1 MNDQTR
7 TPGAIRVFLLDDHEI
22 FRRGLRDLL
31 AAESDIVVVGEAATG
46 EEAQALCQEL
56 QPDIMVLDLNMPGPP
71 ATETVAYVQEHCPQV
86 HVLVLTAYDDEPYIR
101 GLVSAGVSGYILKDE
116 APDALVQAV
125 RTVVLGGTWF
135 SQSIVRKLTG
145 PRKGG
150 NSGPDLTNREREL
163 LGLLVLGWDNAHI
176 ARELNLGEQT
186 VRNYLSRMYAK
197 LGVQTRSETIAWAH
211 EHNMISEP

>member
-1 MNDQTR
+1 
-7 TPGAIRVFLLDDHEI
+7 LE
-22 FRRGLRDLL
+22 
-31 AAESDIVVVGEAATG
+31 AEPDIVVVGEAATG
-46 EEAQALCQEL
+46 EEAQALCREL

-71 ATETVAYVQEHCPQV
+71 ATETVAYVQENCPQV
-86 HVLVLTAYDDEPYIR
+86 RVLVLTAYDDEPYIR

-135 SQSIVRKLTG
+135 SQSIVRKLTSG
-145 PRKGG
+145 PRQGRSAG
-150 NSGPDLTNREREL
+150 SDLTDRERQL
-163 LGLLVLGWDNAHI
+163 LRLLVLGWDNAHI

-211 EHNMISEP
+211 EHDVLPKG

>member
-1 MNDQTR
+1 MTG
-7 TPGAIRVFLLDDHEI
+7 TLRVILADDHPI
-22 FRRGLRDLL
+22 IRAGLRTTLE
-31 AAESDIVVVGEAATG
+31 AEPDIVVVGEAATG
-46 EEAQALCQEL
+46 EQAQDLCREL
-56 QPDIMVLDLNMPGPP
+56 QPDIMVLDLNMPGPK

-86 HVLVLTAYDDEPYIR
+86 RVLVLTAYDNEPYVR

-125 RTVVLGGTWF
+125 RSVVLGGTWF
-135 SQSIVRKLTG
+135 SQAVVKKLTTSPTRRG
-145 PRKGG
+145 AAED
-150 NSGPDLTNREREL
+150 DLTERERQL

-197 LGVQTRSETIAWAH
+197 LGKQTRAETIAWAH
-211 EHNMISEP
+211 EHNMVPEG

>member
-1 MNDQTR
+1 MTE
-7 TPGAIRVFLLDDHEI
+7 PLRVILADDHPFI
-22 FRRGLRDLL
+22 RAGLRTTLE
-31 AAESDIVVVGEAATG
+31 AEPDIVVVGEAATG
-46 EEAQALCQEL
+46 HEAQALCREL

-71 ATETVAYVQEHCPQV
+71 ATATVAHVQEHCSQV
-86 HVLVLTAYDDEPYIR
+86 RVLVLTAYDDEPYIR

-145 PRKGG
+145 GPRQGR
-150 NSGPDLTNREREL
+150 NADPDLTARERQL
-163 LGLLVLGWDNAHI
+163 LGLLMHGRDNANI
-176 ARELNLGEQT
+176 ARELCLGEQT

-197 LGVQTRSETIAWAH
+197 LGVQTRTEAIAWAH
-211 EHNMISEP
+211 EHNIRPEA

>member
-1 MNDQTR
+1 MTE
-7 TPGAIRVFLLDDHEI
+7 PLRVILADDHPFIRE
-22 FRRGLRDLL
+22 GLCSTLE
-31 AAESDIVVVGEAATG
+31 AEPDIVVVGEAATG
-46 EEAQALCQEL
+46 EGAQALCREL

-71 ATETVAYVQEHCPQV
+71 ATETVAYVHEHCPQV
-86 HVLVLTAYDDEPYIR
+86 RVLVLTAYDDEPYIR

-135 SQSIVRKLTG
+135 SQSIIRKLTSG
-145 PRKGG
+145 PRQGQSAG
-150 NSGPDLTNREREL
+150 SDLTDREHQL
-163 LGLLVLGWDNAHI
+163 LRLLVLGWDNARI

-211 EHNMISEP
+211 EHKMIREA

>member
-1 MNDQTR
+1 MTE
-7 TPGAIRVFLLDDHEI
+7 PLRVILADDHPLI
-22 FRRGLRDLL
+22 RAGLCTTLE
-31 AAESDIVVVGEAATG
+31 AEPDIVVVGEAATG
-46 EEAQALCQEL
+46 EEAQSLCKEL
-56 QPDIMVLDLNMPGPP
+56 QPDILVLDLNMPGPP
-71 ATETVAYVQEHCPQV
+71 ATETVACVQAECPHV

-145 PRKGG
+145 PRKGA
-150 NSGPDLTNREREL
+150 NAGPDLTVREREL

-211 EHNMISEP
+211 EHNMIPEG